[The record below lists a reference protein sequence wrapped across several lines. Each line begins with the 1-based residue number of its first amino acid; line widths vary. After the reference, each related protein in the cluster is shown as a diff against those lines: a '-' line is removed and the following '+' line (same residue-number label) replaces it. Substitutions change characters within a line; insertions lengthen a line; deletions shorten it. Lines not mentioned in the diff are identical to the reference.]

1 MFLMEPVDSPQNS
14 QEPQAVVIRKEPEK
28 DLYVWTAPSRPF
40 KQRDRQFYVTTFA
53 ITGIVSL
60 ILLFAEGMMPV
71 LLIIS
76 LVFLYYVLST
86 VEPEKIEY
94 KITNKGVKIAGRLTE
109 WNFLNRFWFTRKL
122 DTDLLVIETSLI
134 PGRMEM
140 VIKEGDKTSIKHEVS
155 AFIPYE
161 EVPNSGL
168 DKATDWLS
176 SKLPGN
182 K

>member
-1 MFLMEPVDSPQNS
+1 MFLMEPTDNAQNP

-28 DLYVWTAPSRPF
+28 DLFIWTSPSRPF
-40 KQRDRQFYVTTFA
+40 KRRDRQFYVTTFA
-53 ITGIVSL
+53 IAGIVSL

-94 KITNKGVKIAGRLTE
+94 KITTKGVKIAGRLTT
-109 WNFLNRFWFTRKL
+109 WNYMNSFWFTKKL
-122 DTDLLVIETSLI
+122 DTPLLVIDVALI
-134 PGRMEM
+134 PGRIEM
-140 VIKEGDKTSIKHEVS
+140 VIEDKDKEILKREIS

-161 EVPNSGL
+161 EIPNSGL